1 MQSEQTGLAS
11 RRRYGLSRKTWRT
24 EKGRE
29 NISSWMGT
37 AYKRKDKVGG
47 GPLEIARPCA
57 KCTSCVTLFNLPD
70 ITLR

>member
-11 RRRYGLSRKTWRT
+11 RRRCGLSRKTWRT

-47 GPLEIARPCA
+47 ALW
-57 KCTSCVTLFNLPD
+57 KLPD
-70 ITLR
+70 PVLSALRALPCLIFPISL